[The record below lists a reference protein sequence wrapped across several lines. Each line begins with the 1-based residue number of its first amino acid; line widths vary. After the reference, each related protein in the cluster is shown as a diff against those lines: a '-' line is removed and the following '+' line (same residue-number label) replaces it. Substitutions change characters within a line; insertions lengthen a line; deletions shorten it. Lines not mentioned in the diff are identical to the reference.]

1 MGIDLPDGGHLTH
14 GFFTLKTKVGSL
26 QLRFC
31 RLICFRQVSATSI
44 FFESMPYKVNLATG
58 LIDYDALENSANL
71 FKPRLIVAGIS
82 CSSRNLDY
90 AR

>member
-1 MGIDLPDGGHLTH
+1 M
-14 GFFTLKTKVGSL
+14 
-26 QLRFC
+26 
-31 RLICFRQVSATSI
+31 SATSI
-44 FFESMPYKVNLATG
+44 FFESMPFKENPATG

-82 CSSRNLDY
+82 CYSRNLEY